1 MSAGDRALLLGAVAY
16 DPKVVTIW
24 DGFRAW
30 FAEQDLPFDFVLYSN
45 YERQVDDLIAGRI
58 DVAWNSPL
66 AWVRARRAAVA
77 AGCRV
82 SAPIMRDTDRDLTSI
97 VIARAGSGIET
108 TNDLRGKVVAT
119 GAVDSPQATLLPL
132 DRLRGDGLEPDT
144 DFMVRRFDVGV
155 GLHGDHVGG
164 ERDAARAL
172 VAGEVDA
179 ACILAANHLVFAR
192 EGTLSADAIRVV
204 AETEPFDHCN
214 MTVNDDVADRAD
226 MARFC
231 ELLLGMDYGDDR
243 VRPLLDLEGLT
254 RWLPGRLDLY
264 QPLER
269 AVDRARFY
277 DDDGRITARDYRP

>member
-1 MSAGDRALLLGAVAY
+1 
-16 DPKVVTIW
+16 
-24 DGFRAW
+24 
-30 FAEQDLPFDFVLYSN
+30 
-45 YERQVDDLIAGRI
+45 
-58 DVAWNSPL
+58 
-66 AWVRARRAAVA
+66 
-77 AGCRV
+77 
-82 SAPIMRDTDRDLTSI
+82 
-97 VIARAGSGIET
+97 
-108 TNDLRGKVVAT
+108 
-119 GAVDSPQATLLPL
+119 
-132 DRLRGDGLEPDT
+132 
-144 DFMVRRFDVGV
+144 MVRRFDVGV